1 MPTITRRDFLGG
13 TALAIAAGLTPLD
26 QLRAA
31 TQALSAGADRPAR
44 QPSRRLRVRPQLG
57 REGETFDFSG
67 KPVEEEYDLVVVGGG
82 ISGLA
87 AAWFYRE
94 AHGDAAKIL
103 ILENH
108 DDFGGHAKRNEFS
121 VDGRPL
127 LIGYGGS
134 ESMEAPHENFSETVA
149 RVMQTLGVDID
160 ALRHGIRPGP
170 LWRARPVA
178 RRCSSTARISAKTGW
193 SPAVRSAAAPIP
205 TPGNT
210 AKTQTIPDFVGAFP
224 LSEDARKRLTDFFAS
239 PKDYLAGK
247 IDGREDRPSREHQL
261 SRLSQAGRRARRR
274 GRQVLRR
281 PDARLFR
288 GRHRRGVGLR
298 RDVLRLCRLRRARHP
313 AGGQSPRQRAL
324 YLPFPGRQC
333 VDRAAAGA
341 QPHPGGSGGLDDGR
355 HRAGGFRL
363 FEAGP
368 GRPAD
373 PHPPVQHRA
382 QRPQFARRQGAGRYR
397 LCQGGHAAP
406 RAGRSSACSPAT
418 T

>member
-1 MPTITRRDFLGG
+1 M
-13 TALAIAAGLTPLD
+13 AG
-26 QLRAA
+26 
-31 TQALSAGADRPAR
+31 SACR
-44 QPSRRLRVRPQLG
+44 
-57 REGETFDFSG
+57 T
-67 KPVEEEYDLVVVGGG
+67 
-82 ISGLA
+82 
-87 AAWFYRE
+87 
-94 AHGDAAKIL
+94 
-103 ILENH
+103 
-108 DDFGGHAKRNEFS
+108 
-121 VDGRPL
+121 
-127 LIGYGGS
+127 
-134 ESMEAPHENFSETVA
+134 
-149 RVMQTLGVDID
+149 
-160 ALRHGIRPGP
+160 
-170 LWRARPVA
+170 
-178 RRCSSTARISAKTGW
+178 RCSSTARISAKTGW

-224 LSEDARKRLTDFFAS
+224 MSEDARKRLADFFAS
-239 PKDYLAGK
+239 PKDYLAGRSTDEK
-247 IDGREDRPSREHQL
+247 IAHLEGTSYRDYL
-261 SRLSQAGRRARRR
+261 RLDAGLGDEAVKFFE
-274 GRQVLRR
+274 G

-288 GRHRRGVGLR
+288 GRHRRRAGLR
-298 RDVLRLCRLRRARHP
+298 CDVLRLCRLRRARHP

-397 LCQGGHAAP
+397 LCQGGCPAP
-406 RAGRSSACSPAT
+406 RPGRSNACSPAT